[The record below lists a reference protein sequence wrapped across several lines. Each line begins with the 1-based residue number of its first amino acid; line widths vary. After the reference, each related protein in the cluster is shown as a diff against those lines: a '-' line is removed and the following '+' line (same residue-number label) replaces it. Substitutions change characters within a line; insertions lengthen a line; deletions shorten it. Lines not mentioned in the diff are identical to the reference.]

1 MKRATDMLNI
11 LLLRKQFKINVHFL
25 VINASKHWFKSS
37 LLLTKGDDVGFAV
50 LEVHQDV

>member
-1 MKRATDMLNI
+1 MLNI
-11 LLLRKQFKINVHFL
+11 LLLRKQFKINVHL